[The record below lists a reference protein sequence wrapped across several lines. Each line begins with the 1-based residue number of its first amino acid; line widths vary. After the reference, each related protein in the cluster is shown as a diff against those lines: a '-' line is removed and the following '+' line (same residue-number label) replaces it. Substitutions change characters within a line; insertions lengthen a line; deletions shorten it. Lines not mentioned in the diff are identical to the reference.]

1 MRCEDC
7 RCRQD
12 FIEVL
17 ELLSRSLL
25 IRIGNCLVIDV
36 GDVGEPIDNKC
47 AHHASLGHF
56 ILFDVDGGQIR

>member
-17 ELLSRSLL
+17 ELLSCSLL

-36 GDVGEPIDNKC
+36 GDVGEPIDDEC

>member
-25 IRIGNCLVIDV
+25 IRIGYCLVIDV
-36 GDVGEPIDNKC
+36 GDVGEPIDDEC
-47 AHHASLGHF
+47 AHHACLGHF